1 MFKLGPDKDS
11 NVFHLSLTEI
21 AFLII
26 LALVLLLGFP
36 LKENLREL
44 DELQNC
50 RLRPEDPS
58 VNVDEPE
65 SLLLPC
71 DRCDTTFHWKRQG
84 KFRKSVTLLRT
95 TLRVRR
101 ASLWNKWQRL

>member
-11 NVFHLSLTEI
+11 NVFYLSLTEI

-65 SLLLPC
+65 SLLLP
-71 DRCDTTFHWKRQG
+71 
-84 KFRKSVTLLRT
+84 L
-95 TLRVRR
+95 
-101 ASLWNKWQRL
+101 